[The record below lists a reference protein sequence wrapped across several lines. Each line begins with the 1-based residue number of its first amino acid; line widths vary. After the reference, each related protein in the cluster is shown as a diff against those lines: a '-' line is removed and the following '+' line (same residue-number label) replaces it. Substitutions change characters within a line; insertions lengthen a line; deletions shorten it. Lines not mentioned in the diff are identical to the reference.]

1 MGSKLLL
8 WGEQERLLQAAAPA
22 ADSAERRPK
31 GHPSFTPG
39 DLTHT
44 QLDQVLQIHERC
56 PQAHT
61 LAPCQGQRSCLAQVY
76 ILTMSQHPLQAL
88 ASIASSRAYGDDISN
103 KLVLGAL
110 QHEGRFLQCLHERL
124 NTLFLCSSAQTST
137 LPYSLPYPN
146 KGHMIMGSNLVLWGG
161 RGTREIP
168 ECSLPNTPPK
178 ANSALRRPKSH
189 SPYIVQH
196 RPVHR

>member
-8 WGEQERLLQAAAPA
+8 WGEQERLLRAAAPA

-76 ILTMSQHPLQAL
+76 I
-88 ASIASSRAYGDDISN
+88 Y
-103 KLVLGAL
+103 
-110 QHEGRFLQCLHERL
+110 
-124 NTLFLCSSAQTST
+124 
-137 LPYSLPYPN
+137 
-146 KGHMIMGSNLVLWGG
+146 
-161 RGTREIP
+161 
-168 ECSLPNTPPK
+168 
-178 ANSALRRPKSH
+178 
-189 SPYIVQH
+189 
-196 RPVHR
+196 